1 MNLYSMIHLCV
12 CYYKHID
19 LFHPDEILSLY
30 YESTPTMP
38 PTTTTTTTLNLNPPT
53 TPTPTPTPTPT
64 LECRPSFL

>member
-1 MNLYSMIHLCV
+1 MNLYSMNHLCV

-30 YESTPTMP
+30 YESTTTMTPT
-38 PTTTTTTTLNLNPPT
+38 TTTTTTTLNLNPPT
-53 TPTPTPTPTPT
+53 PPTPTPTPT